1 MTLDSRAIARLTAIL
16 FTVFLVQI
24 SVVPHFRIGG
34 YIIDL
39 PLIAVLLVCLRLSPP
54 NGALAG
60 FAVGIT
66 IDLAVHTPFGMT
78 ALTFALAGYGAGA
91 ISAQLVERNLL
102 TRAFAAALLG
112 ATATAVFAC
121 IGALIGLEYVT
132 RRELGAIALV
142 TAVASLPITVLVD
155 PLVQWAFPL
164 PSVQINE

>member
-16 FTVFLVQI
+16 FTAFLIQI
-24 SVVPHFRIGG
+24 AIVPHFRVGG

-39 PLIAVLLVCLRLSPP
+39 PLIAVLLVCLRVSPP

-60 FAVGIT
+60 FLVGLT
-66 IDLAVHTPFGMT
+66 VDLAIHTPFGMT
-78 ALTFALAGYGAGA
+78 ALTFALAGYAAGA

-102 TRAFAAALLG
+102 TRGLTAALLG

-155 PLVQWAFPL
+155 PLVRWAFPL